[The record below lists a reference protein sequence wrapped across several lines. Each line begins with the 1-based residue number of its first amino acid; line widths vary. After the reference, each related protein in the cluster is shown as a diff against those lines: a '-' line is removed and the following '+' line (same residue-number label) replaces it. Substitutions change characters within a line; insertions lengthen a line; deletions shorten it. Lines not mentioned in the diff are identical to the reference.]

1 MNHAARPTARTLAA
15 AALLLLLTAPPLAA
29 QTAPPRSVTPART
42 AAETA
47 PAVHPFYVRLLDDG
61 VYAFQ
66 QGDAEKAATDLRL
79 AVFGMLE
86 APDRLAHGLSYL
98 ALAEADAGEGDA
110 VRETLGRLI
119 TVSDRF
125 GARPQPA
132 LTAAVSARLDELML
146 AAVPEATLAGS
157 ATFGNL
163 ADDKFVRR
171 LAELPPRERRAA
183 LAEKAAAAP
192 DDPRWALALGEL
204 DLENGRAADA
214 ARRAAQVLG
223 STPDDPRAHCLAGLA
238 GAALG
243 TCQSAVTDLELCPRS
258 RTEAEVAA
266 AWVGCLAEIER
277 WREAQ
282 AALAT
287 LPPALRAER
296 PLSRLAERVGRQVAR
311 LPNTEPATAAPADA
325 LRASDAGT
333 ALPPEAEADL
343 TRARE
348 LLAGAQRQSE
358 LAEPLRLAAG
368 VADAHPGSPEAQHL
382 AGEIAYRA
390 SRWDEAARYL
400 RRGGEPERPELRFY
414 LAVSLFEAGDRA
426 AAAEVLER
434 ALPGLPRSPFV
445 NSYVERILDDGAP

>member
-1 MNHAARPTARTLAA
+1 VNHAARPTARTLAA
-15 AALLLLLTAPPLAA
+15 AALLLLVAAPPLTA
-29 QTAPPRSVTPART
+29 QTAPPQSVTPARPVAE
-42 AAETA
+42 AAPT
-47 PAVHPFYVRLLDDG
+47 VHPFYVRLLDDG

-66 QGDAEKAATDLRL
+66 QGDAEKAANDLRL

-86 APDRLAHGLSYL
+86 APNRLAHGLSYL
-98 ALAEADAGEGDA
+98 ALAEADAGEEEA

-119 TVSDRF
+119 AVSDRF

-132 LTAAVSARLDELML
+132 LPAAVSARLDELLL

-157 ATFGNL
+157 TTFADL

-204 DLENGRAADA
+204 DLESGRAADA

-243 TCQSAVTDLELCPRS
+243 TCQPAVASLELCPRS
-258 RTEAEVAA
+258 RTEAEVAV
-266 AWVGCLAEIER
+266 AWVGCLAELES

-296 PLSRLAERVGRQVAR
+296 QLSRLAERVRRQVAR
-311 LPNTEPATAAPADA
+311 LPSTEPAAAAPDA
-325 LRASDAGT
+325 PPQADAGT

-343 TRARE
+343 TRARQ

-358 LAEPLRLAAG
+358 LAEPLRIAVG
-368 VADAHPGSPEAQHL
+368 VADAHPGSAEAQHL

-414 LAVSLFEAGDRA
+414 LAVSLFESGDGAG
-426 AAAEVLER
+426 AAEVLER
-434 ALPGLPRSPFV
+434 ALPGLPRSAFV
-445 NSYVERILDDGAP
+445 NSYVELILDDGAP